1 MAKNHSKYYVVAVL
15 PLFGVENGRPDTWKG
30 FLHCQILQI
39 KVYRKI
45 HEECIL
51 TYRVFFFYCVS
62 PLRKSQNYYNTF
74 FSCTLN
80 FWDGVVEGTV
90 QALFLSLTFIFMF
103 TCSGCE
109 YQCLTNFM
117 LRNLENRKQIVVEKQ
132 ETFQDDPEWAQQRG
146 WLRAIV
152 RSIWPA
158 VVSDTSLL
166 RLLPGKL

>member
-1 MAKNHSKYYVVAVL
+1 MSARNTHFTARVFLMAKYYVVAVL

-45 HEECIL
+45 HEDCIL
-51 TYRVFFFYCVS
+51 TYRLFFLLCKPLKKISELLQHFFFLYLEFLGRS
-62 PLRKSQNYYNTF
+62 SWRNSSGTF
-74 FSCTLN
+74 SIFN
-80 FWDGVVEGTV
+80 FYIHVYM
-90 QALFLSLTFIFMF
+90 FMRRISMF
-103 TCSGCE
+103 DE
-109 YQCLTNFM
+109 LYVL
-117 LRNLENRKQIVVEKQ
+117 EKQ